1 MINPEKVD
9 IQIKDMSNKQLLD
22 IANSIHKQG
31 VAVFYNQDMNETDY
45 IRTMKKFGECEAPDL
60 FMNPKEYPEIFLV
73 TGKKVNGKKLGMFG
87 DTEVGWHSNGN

>member
-45 IRTMKKFGECEAPDL
+45 IRTMKKTAVKQLNGILP
-60 FMNPKEYPEIFLV
+60 M
-73 TGKKVNGKKLGMFG
+73 KKQKWL
-87 DTEVGWHSNGN
+87 